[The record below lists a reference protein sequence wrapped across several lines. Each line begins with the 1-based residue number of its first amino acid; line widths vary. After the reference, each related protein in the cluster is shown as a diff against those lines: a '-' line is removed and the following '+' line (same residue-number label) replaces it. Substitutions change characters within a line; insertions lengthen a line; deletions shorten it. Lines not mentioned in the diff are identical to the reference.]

1 MIFLKLCTLRN
12 RGLFIRSRQVLLI
25 AAYSRNSSNSKSPY
39 KIVQSKIKSELKILS
54 SSNLI
59 SIAYCGH
66 DIDFLGTSDDLSSH
80 ENGLNWELFGPRN
93 NRFFLASGSVG
104 PAYMNSKSTLGSDGV
119 DLEQLVDFES
129 KDSKKL
135 HIATQKCPILLR
147 KNLHEL
153 FPAPEVVTESEK
165 LTLITLSQAVPSTD
179 HEKAAINFVLA
190 AREICSRLRLHGYWS
205 DFLNP
210 MSGRP
215 FHSYH
220 QKSLYKLNDERF
232 RGLCMKFEEIKA
244 TGAEENC
251 LLIQEDISK
260 FSGSVF
266 TNIPS
271 NLSLIK
277 DLILE

>member
-1 MIFLKLCTLRN
+1 M
-12 RGLFIRSRQVLLI
+12 RSRQVLLV

-39 KIVQSKIKSELKILS
+39 KVVQAKIKSELKQFIYFVIELRFALTLTFRRIILD
-54 SSNLI
+54 SNNDV
-59 SIAYCGH
+59 AP
-66 DIDFLGTSDDLSSH
+66 H

-93 NRFFLASGSVG
+93 NRFFLASGSIG
-104 PAYMNSKSTLGSDGV
+104 PAYMNNKTTLGSDGM
-119 DLEQLVDFES
+119 DLLQLVDFGN
-129 KDSKKL
+129 KDKSKL
-135 HIATQKCPILLR
+135 HISAQKCPLLLR

-153 FPAPEVVTESEK
+153 FPAPEVLTESEK
-165 LTLITLSQAVPSTD
+165 LTLLTLSQAALSTD

-190 AREICSRLRLHGYWS
+190 AREICTRLRLHGYWA

-244 TGAEENC
+244 LGAEENC
-251 LLIQEDISK
+251 LLMCEDKSTK

-271 NLSLIK
+271 NLEFIK
-277 DLILE
+277 DMILDQD